1 MTREEK
7 VLEVIKRLYT
17 LYPHP
22 KTALEFKT
30 PLELLIATILS
41 AQATDKV
48 VNTITPALFEKFPT
62 VQDFAKASV
71 EQIDAMIRKV
81 NFHNNKAKSVK
92 GACEIIVTKHG
103 GKVPET
109 MQELDDLPGVARK
122 TANVVMGGA
131 FNNAQGITV
140 DTHVMRLTHALGLT
154 TEKTPEKVE
163 EDLMKIVP
171 KEYWKDFPHL
181 LILYGR
187 EHSPARGGKPG
198 HLLEDL
204 YLKSIK

>member
-30 PLELLIATILS
+30 PLQLLIATILS
-41 AQATDKV
+41 AQATDKL

-62 VQDFAKASV
+62 VYDFAKASV
-71 EQIDAMIRKV
+71 EDIDSMIRKV
-81 NFHNNKAKSVK
+81 NFHNNKAKSIK
-92 GACEIIVTKHG
+92 GACEMIVEKHG
-103 GKVPET
+103 GEVPHT
-109 MQELDDLPGVARK
+109 MQDLDDLPGVARK
-122 TANVVMGGA
+122 TANVVMSGA
-131 FNNAQGITV
+131 FHDAQGITV
-140 DTHVMRLTHALGLT
+140 DTHVTRIATALGLT
-154 TEKTPEKVE
+154 KEKTAEKIE
-163 EDLMKIVP
+163 EDLTKIVP
-171 KEYWKDFPHL
+171 RKYWMDFPHL

-187 EHSPARGGKPG
+187 EHSPTRGGKPG

-204 YLKSIK
+204 YI